1 MSVVG
6 ISFKFNQTFRFGQF
20 EFSVR
25 SGELR
30 KNGEVQRLQNQP
42 LRVLLV
48 LLEYS
53 GEVVTRDE
61 IRERAWPEDSVRD
74 FDNSLRVAVAKLRQA
89 LGDDPDNPRYIE
101 TVPRRGYRWLYPAT
115 VHETQPNLLEPES
128 IETAPAEVVTLLQR
142 QTVPDPITAAS
153 LRPSHRTIVLKRIVL
168 SLLLW
173 AALLAT
179 VWFLR
184 PQPGNPDARVS
195 PLTTYPGLENMPALS
210 PDGKRV
216 AFAWTGP
223 NFTDPYGVYVKRIGD
238 DGAQRIVETP
248 AEAADGNPVWTPD
261 GRSVLFFRR
270 SGSSSGIYMA
280 PAQGGPALQLKSLSL
295 GVRLIRRARFGIS
308 PQGNSIVYPDGVAGE
323 KTIALFLLD
332 LGTMQSHQLTYP
344 PADSEGDGDPAFSH
358 DGKTVAFQRDI
369 VDLQQLYVV
378 PAAGGDAHVLA
389 EDNRMNID
397 GLAWTGD
404 DQYVLVGGQQFRRVP
419 VSGGEHAATEISYLP
434 GPVNFPSLRG
444 HSLAYS
450 EGWVTANI
458 WKLALRNPSRADGE
472 PTKLIA
478 STRQQAAA
486 SFSPDGSHIA
496 FQSDR
501 SGNWEI
507 WKSDRNGSNAVQ
519 LTNFQGPLTGTP
531 RWSPDGRQIAFDS
544 RARGISAIYVMS
556 ADGAA
561 PRQVTNSS
569 AGNEVPAWSRDGR
582 WLYYSSNRDG
592 VTNIWKMPAAGG
604 AEQRVTINGGIYAAE
619 SHDAEYIY
627 YSRSQA
633 DPTLWRIALKGGVE
647 QLVMGAPKPFGCS
660 HWAMGATGLY
670 IIDPEGDLM
679 YYDFA
684 HRQATRILHHP
695 GFLTDWSLAV
705 SPDGREIVWAQVDER
720 GADLMLVTNFR

>member
-1 MSVVG
+1 MSVVRT
-6 ISFKFNQTFRFGQF
+6 SFKLNQTFRFGEF

-30 KNGEVQRLQNQP
+30 KNGEVLRLQYQP

-74 FDNSLRVAVAKLRQA
+74 FDNSLRVAVTKLRQA
-89 LGDDPDNPRYIE
+89 LCDDPENPRYIE

-115 VHETQPNLLEPES
+115 VHETQPNLLGPES
-128 IETAPAEVVTLLQR
+128 DEAAPAEVVTLLQR
-142 QTVPDPITAAS
+142 QTVPDPITSVS
-153 LRPSHRTIVLKRIVL
+153 LKPSRRTLVLKRIVL

-184 PQPGNPDARVS
+184 PQPGNPDPKAS

-216 AFAWTGP
+216 VFAWTGP
-223 NFTDPYGVYVKRIGD
+223 NFTDPFSVYVKRIGD

-248 AEAADGNPVWTPD
+248 AGVADGNPVWTPD
-261 GRSVLFFRR
+261 GRFVLFYRR
-270 SGSSSGIYMA
+270 GGSTSGIYIA
-280 PAQGGPALQLKSLSL
+280 PAQGGPARQLMTSSI
-295 GVRLIRRARFGIS
+295 GGRRIRRARFDIS
-308 PQGNSIVYPDGVAGE
+308 PRGDTIVYADSVPE
-323 KTIALFLLD
+323 RQTIALFLLD
-332 LGTMQSHQLTYP
+332 LGSMRSHQLTYP
-344 PADSEGDGDPAFSH
+344 PQDSEGDGDPVFSH
-358 DGKTVAFQRDI
+358 DGKTVAFQRNI
-369 VDLQQLYVV
+369 VDLEQLYVV

-404 DQYVLVGGQQFRRVP
+404 DQQILVGGQQFRRVP
-419 VSGGEHAATEISYLP
+419 VSGGEHTATAIPYLP

-444 HSLAYS
+444 NLLAYS

-458 WKLALRNPSRADGE
+458 WKLVLRDSSSAEGE

-486 SFSPDGSHIA
+486 SFSPEGSQVA

-501 SGNWEI
+501 SGSWEI
-507 WKSDRNGSNAVQ
+507 WKSNRDGSNAVQ

-544 RARGISAIYVMS
+544 RARGISEIYVIS
-556 ADGAA
+556 ANGGA
-561 PRQVTNSS
+561 PRQITNNL
-569 AGNEVPAWSRDGR
+569 AGNEVPGWSRDGQ

-604 AEQRVTINGGIYAAE
+604 AEHRVTTNGGIYAAE
-619 SHDAEYIY
+619 SNDGEYVY
-627 YSRSQA
+627 YSRSQT
-633 DPTLWRIALKGGVE
+633 DPTLWRVAVTGGAE
-647 QLVMGAPKPFGCS
+647 QPVMGAPEPFGCS
-660 HWAMGATGLY
+660 HWAMGAAGLY
-670 IIDPEGDLM
+670 IVDPKGNLV

-684 HRQATRILHHP
+684 HRQAIKILHHP
-695 GFLTDWSLAV
+695 GFLSDWSLAV
-705 SPDGREIVWAQVDER
+705 SPDGREVVWAQVDDR
-720 GADLMLVTNFR
+720 AADLMLVTNFR